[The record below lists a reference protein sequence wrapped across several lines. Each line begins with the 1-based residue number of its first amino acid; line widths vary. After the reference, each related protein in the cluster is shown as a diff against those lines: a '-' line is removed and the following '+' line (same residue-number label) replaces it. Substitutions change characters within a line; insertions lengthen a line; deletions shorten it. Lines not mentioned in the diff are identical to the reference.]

1 MNIYREK
8 KGKDNWKRGR
18 KKSVEEEEG
27 EEVLK
32 EGEILNYRKA
42 QSLRA
47 FAALAEGTGSVPSI
61 HIGQFKVTSKSTTFT
76 ESSFHFWPPLHMQT
90 WCT

>member
-1 MNIYREK
+1 ME
-8 KGKDNWKRGR
+8 KRGR

-32 EGEILNYRKA
+32 EREILNYQKA

-47 FAALAEGTGSVPSI
+47 FAALAEDSGSVPSTHIGRSPLSPPPSQNPVSTSGLHI
-61 HIGQFKVTSKSTTFT
+61 HI
-76 ESSFHFWPPLHMQT
+76 
-90 WCT
+90 